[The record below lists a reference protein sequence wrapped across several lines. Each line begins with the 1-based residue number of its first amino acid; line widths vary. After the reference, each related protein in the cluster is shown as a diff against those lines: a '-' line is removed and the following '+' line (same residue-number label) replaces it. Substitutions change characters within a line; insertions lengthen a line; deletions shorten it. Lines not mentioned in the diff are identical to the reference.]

1 MIDFVPKRKR
11 EDEIRK
17 EIEEYYK
24 GRKFFR
30 PKIRG
35 IDRKKLIEELQ
46 LKFKHQGGAL
56 PKGAELP
63 VVKSK
68 ENHRLI

>member
-1 MIDFVPKRKR
+1 MIDFVPRRKR

-17 EIEEYYK
+17 EIEKYYE

-30 PKIRG
+30 PKIAGR
-35 IDRKKLIEELQ
+35 DRKKLIEELQ
-46 LKFKHQGGAL
+46 LRFKHLGGAL

-63 VVKSK
+63 QV
-68 ENHRLI
+68 